1 MSAASSQGLFLAE
14 ALVSSPDNKRSPGE
28 LQYDRLDRLTLGEF
42 RGSSPTI
49 TTLNYSRKKEVFPI
63 NIFSFHFFLLICVMT
78 EKKAITIIP
87 FPCNLSTKLS
97 HFGFVIQHIIH
108 SRNDPCRKPRLPKRT
123 SSIN

>member
-1 MSAASSQGLFLAE
+1 VRSVVLIESRAYVRCFLSGIVLAE
-14 ALVSSPDNKRSPGE
+14 ASVSSPDNKRSPGE
-28 LQYDRLDRLTLGEF
+28 LQYDRERLTLGEF

-63 NIFSFHFFLLICVMT
+63 NTVHFFLSFFSV
-78 EKKAITIIP
+78 KKNITIIS

-108 SRNDPCRKPRLPKRT
+108 L
-123 SSIN
+123 